1 MSDRRLLAVDV
12 GNTEMSLGLYEGRP
26 PRGRGEVRVPRLV
39 RTIRIPS
46 GETPT
51 ADLLHSI
58 LTPHVGTRPLSI
70 AVASVVPRL
79 TSAWEE
85 YATSY
90 QGGRLSVLHATTV
103 PGIRLLVE
111 RPHEVG
117 VDRVVNAWLG
127 FRRHGGPLLIVDMG
141 TATTFDVLDAEG
153 NYRGGVIAP
162 GAHLIAE
169 ALARRTARLPHIELK
184 PPSRLLGR
192 NTVEALRSGI
202 VRGHAALVE
211 GIVRGLLREEGPM
224 KVVGTGGL
232 RGTIRPML
240 DGLVD
245 VWDPTLT
252 LDGIAAIAGVMSRN
266 RREGR

>member
-1 MSDRRLLAVDV
+1 MSERRLLAVDV

-26 PRGRGEVRVPRLV
+26 LRQRGGARIPRLV

-58 LTPHVGTRPLSI
+58 LVPHVGSRPLSI

-79 TSAWEE
+79 TAAWEE
-85 YATSY
+85 YAAAY
-90 QGGRLSVLHATTV
+90 QGGRLTVLHATAI
-103 PGIRLLVE
+103 PGLRLLVD

-127 FRRHGGPLLIVDMG
+127 FRRHGGPLLLVDMG

-162 GAHLIAE
+162 GAHLLAE
-169 ALARRTARLPHIELK
+169 SLARRTARLPHIELK

-211 GIVRGLLREEGPM
+211 GLVRGLLSEEGPM
-224 KVVGTGGL
+224 TVVGTGGL
-232 RGTIRPML
+232 CGTIRPML
-240 DGLVD
+240 DALVD
-245 VWDPTLT
+245 AWDPTLT
-252 LDGIAAIAGVMSRN
+252 LDGIAAIMDAMNRDRKAGR
-266 RREGR
+266 